1 MAQDFKM
8 KNFCG
13 QVFSESQHFFFQ
25 TEGKPILLA
34 KIINLEVFD
43 ANVLKGVKSP
53 SSPKDTKG
61 IVSGK
66 TEIFFERAK
75 NAPPSLQLTG
85 HHIGFSG
92 RTSLISPDW
101 DFSKMGIGGLKQ
113 EFSDIFRRAFASRV
127 FPPHIVKQMGSKHVR
142 GILLHGPPGTGKTL
156 MARQIGKMLN
166 AREPKVINGPE
177 ILSKFVGQS
186 EENVRGLFAEAEK
199 EQKTMGDNSSL
210 HIIIFDEIDAICKQR
225 GTVTSGTAVHD
236 TVVNQLLS
244 KIDGVDQLNNILL
257 IGMTNRIDLI
267 DDALLRPGRLEVQME
282 INLPTEE
289 GRMEILNIHT
299 SSMRDS
305 NRLAKDVDLSELASR
320 TKNFSGAEIEG
331 LVRSAQSTAMNRY
344 IKADSVQVNT
354 KDAESVVVSR
364 YDFEHALNYDIKPAF
379 GVSEEQLDS
388 YVKNGIIDWDPVVS
402 DIIERGVRAATQA
415 KCGQRTQLVSLLL
428 HGSPG
433 TGKTALAAEI
443 ARQSDIPFVK
453 VCSPVKMIG
462 FGDHEKG
469 LAIKKIFND
478 AYKSELSCIIVD
490 DIERL
495 LDYVSIGPRF
505 SNTVLQ
511 TLLVL
516 LRELPPKDHRLL
528 IIGTTSSRI
537 ELDMMGLPTVFQSLV
552 EVPPIT
558 QREQIVNVV
567 EAINMMD
574 KSGSELLRSKLPS
587 KCGSIGVKKLIG
599 IADYAR
605 QSGEPKDVVE
615 TFLKLFTESR
625 I

>member
-225 GTVTSGTAVHD
+225 GTVV
-236 TVVNQLLS
+236 
-244 KIDGVDQLNNILL
+244 
-257 IGMTNRIDLI
+257 RC
-267 DDALLRPGRLEVQME
+267 R
-282 INLPTEE
+282 
-289 GRMEILNIHT
+289 
-299 SSMRDS
+299 SS
-305 NRLAKDVDLSELASR
+305 
-320 TKNFSGAEIEG
+320 
-331 LVRSAQSTAMNRY
+331 Y
-344 IKADSVQVNT
+344 
-354 KDAESVVVSR
+354 
-364 YDFEHALNYDIKPAF
+364 
-379 GVSEEQLDS
+379 
-388 YVKNGIIDWDPVVS
+388 
-402 DIIERGVRAATQA
+402 
-415 KCGQRTQLVSLLL
+415 
-428 HGSPG
+428 
-433 TGKTALAAEI
+433 
-443 ARQSDIPFVK
+443 
-453 VCSPVKMIG
+453 
-462 FGDHEKG
+462 
-469 LAIKKIFND
+469 
-478 AYKSELSCIIVD
+478 
-490 DIERL
+490 
-495 LDYVSIGPRF
+495 
-505 SNTVLQ
+505 
-511 TLLVL
+511 
-516 LRELPPKDHRLL
+516 
-528 IIGTTSSRI
+528 
-537 ELDMMGLPTVFQSLV
+537 
-552 EVPPIT
+552 
-558 QREQIVNVV
+558 
-567 EAINMMD
+567 
-574 KSGSELLRSKLPS
+574 
-587 KCGSIGVKKLIG
+587 
-599 IADYAR
+599 
-605 QSGEPKDVVE
+605 
-615 TFLKLFTESR
+615 
-625 I
+625 